1 MVPKTWWL
9 AGFAGPLSRH
19 HLPAVAAGT
28 TALTD
33 LDLTGIPAGRVVSGT
48 PLDRASYGRY
58 FAAHNFMKY
67 MADVVLIL
75 R

>member
-1 MVPKTWWL
+1 
-9 AGFAGPLSRH
+9 
-19 HLPAVAAGT
+19 
-28 TALTD
+28 